1 MDARENMV
9 ELLFVTQEGQMVKGG
24 DKERVD
30 LILVRNK
37 KCRQS
42 GHDIMT
48 VLRARQT
55 RRTRNWNECIEVR
68 KRTCLDWPNSPEK

>member
-1 MDARENMV
+1 MDARENMR
-9 ELLFVTQEGQMVKGG
+9 ELLFVTQEGRKAKGG

-30 LILVRNK
+30 PILARNK

-48 VLRARQT
+48 VLRARQM
-55 RRTRNWNECIEVR
+55 RNWNECIEVR